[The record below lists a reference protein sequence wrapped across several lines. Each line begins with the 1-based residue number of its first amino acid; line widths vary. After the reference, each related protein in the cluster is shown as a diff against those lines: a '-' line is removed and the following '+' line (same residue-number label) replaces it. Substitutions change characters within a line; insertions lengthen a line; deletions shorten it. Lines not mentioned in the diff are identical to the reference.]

1 MEKNQNKP
9 VCREM
14 TIFVQ
19 GTDLAENFPV
29 SSNSRRIFFIKVDCI
44 NYGDA
49 VPAHLK
55 LDFFLIFF
63 FWTNPESV
71 PN

>member
-1 MEKNQNKP
+1 MEKKQNKP

-63 FWTNPESV
+63 FLDKPRIC
-71 PN
+71 P